1 MKTIQPVTVWYGG
14 QEVQATILGA
24 IAQNDNLVNSATFQ
38 YQLLQ
43 EISMSGSSYVYT
55 QVVVTNYLT
64 MTGEAYDNWGDNDY
78 AYDWIAEQLN
88 LTITGPYVPPTP
100 PIPPVPTT
108 TSTTTE
114 APSTTTT
121 STTTVSSK

>member
-1 MKTIQPVTVWYGG
+1 MKTIQPVTVWYNG

-24 IAQNDNLVNSATFQ
+24 ICMNDNLQSSAQFQ

-43 EISMSGSSYVYT
+43 EVPSMPGYT
-55 QVVVTNYLT
+55 YAQPVASNYLT
-64 MTGEAYDNWGDNDY
+64 MTGDVYEAWDSNDY

-100 PIPPVPTT
+100 VPP
-108 TSTTTE
+108 TS
-114 APSTTTT
+114 STTTT
-121 STTTVSSK
+121 STTEIPITTTTSTTKA